1 MKNTIAR
8 TVVKQAMREATLE
21 AYKAG
26 YADGAVA
33 MREAILEAGDRA
45 GFSGDMVEGV
55 PLPTPPVGPQ

>member
-1 MKNTIAR
+1 
-8 TVVKQAMREATLE
+8 MREATLE